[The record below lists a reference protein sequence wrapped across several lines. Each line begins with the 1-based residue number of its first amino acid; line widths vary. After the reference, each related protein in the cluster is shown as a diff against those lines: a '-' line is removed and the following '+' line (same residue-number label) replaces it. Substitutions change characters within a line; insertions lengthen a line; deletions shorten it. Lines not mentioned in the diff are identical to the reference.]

1 MSDAIDEPPKDTV
14 KESNLTESDLRS
26 LQEVADAI
34 RGDPARG
41 MVAFRVR
48 SAWESRFR
56 SHAQVTSW
64 SYGGGERHHE
74 FTLVADQP
82 DEFGGNDTA
91 PNPLELLLA
100 AVNACLIV
108 GYALEAALRG
118 ITIESL
124 EIESTGEFDLRGLL
138 GVCEDVRPGYESI
151 NYVVRIK
158 GSATEAQFKEMHHT
172 AQSRSPVCFN
182 VTRPTRLNGRIEVM
196 E

>member
-1 MSDAIDEPPKDTV
+1 MPKAFDDDVEGTE
-14 KESNLTESDLRS
+14 KGTNLTESDLRS
-26 LQEVADAI
+26 LADVTDAI
-34 RGDPARG
+34 RADPAQG

-48 SAWESRFR
+48 SAWEGRFR

-64 SYGGGERHHE
+64 TFGGGERHHE
-74 FTLVADQP
+74 FSLITDQP
-82 DEFGGNDTA
+82 DEFGGTDSA

-108 GYALEAALRG
+108 GYALEAALRD
-118 ITIESL
+118 ITIEAL
-124 EIESTGEFDLRGLL
+124 EVESTGEFDLRGLL

-151 NYVVRIK
+151 HYVVRIK
-158 GSATEAQFKEMHHT
+158 GNATEEQLKEMHHT

-182 VTRPTRLNGRIEVM
+182 VTRPTRLTGRIEVM